1 MAFKNNPDTP
11 VFRLVVRHPLAD
23 VTLFARHNDS
33 RMTIV
38 GVSFGERKTFR
49 GRKAD
54 KARVPS
60 HPDLVRY
67 GRVITKFLDGN
78 TRDLS
83 RLPLDLSGCST
94 FSEKVLLA
102 ARTIPYGKT
111 LSYARL
117 AAKAGNPGA
126 VRAAASVM
134 RNNPFP
140 LVIPC
145 HRVIRSDGSIGG
157 FMGKTAGREV
167 RLKNKLLK
175 RETLA
180 S

>member
-1 MAFKNNPDTP
+1 MAFKKNPDTP
-11 VFRLVVRHPLAD
+11 VFRLVVRHPLVD

-33 RMTIV
+33 RKNIV

-49 GRKAD
+49 GRRA
-54 KARVPS
+54 AVFS
-60 HPDLVRY
+60 GTGLVKY
-67 GRVITKFLDGN
+67 GRTIKAFLDGK
-78 TRDLS
+78 TKDLS
-83 RLPLDLSGCST
+83 RLPLDMSGCST
-94 FSEKVLLA
+94 FSKKVLLA
-102 ARTIPYGKT
+102 ARRIPYGKT
-111 LSYARL
+111 VSYARL
-117 AAKAGNPGA
+117 AAIAGKPKA

-157 FMGKTAGREV
+157 FMGKTNGREV
-167 RLKNKLLK
+167 RLKHQLLE
-175 RETLA
+175 RETPP